1 LTGSSSSTDRTGPAI
16 EGPAE
21 VVSGDPASCSALG
34 SALRRQA
41 ATLRERRTALWH
53 SATGLHG
60 WTSGATDTFTERL
73 RLQLADVDRMVGRLD
88 EIGGALQGYAS
99 DLAHARTQGDD
110 AFGYATR
117 NGLAVDEDGQ
127 VLPRRGPLAV
137 EVALRRRD
145 AMPLAQHRVD
155 SARAEG
161 RAAADRLRRRTT
173 SALQGLRIDAGRLAG
188 LDPTAG

>member
-1 LTGSSSSTDRTGPAI
+1 LTGSSSSTGWSGPAVVRA
-16 EGPAE
+16 AE

-41 ATLRERRTALWH
+41 ATLRERRTALWQ

-73 RLQLADVDRMVGRLD
+73 RLQLADVDRMVGRLED
-88 EIGGALQGYAS
+88 IGGALQTYAI
-99 DLAHARTQGDD
+99 DLAHARRQGD
-110 AFGYATR
+110 AALGYATS
-117 NGLAVDEDGQ
+117 NGLAVHDDGQ
-127 VLPRRGPLAV
+127 VRPRQGPLAV

-145 AMPLAQHRVD
+145 AMPRAQQQVD

-188 LDPTAG
+188 ADPTAG

>member
-1 LTGSSSSTDRTGPAI
+1 LTGSSSSSGWSGPAV
-16 EGPAE
+16 ESTAE
-21 VVSGDPASCSALG
+21 VVGGDPASCSALG
-34 SALRRQA
+34 GALRRQA
-41 ATLRERRTALWH
+41 STLRERRTALWH

-88 EIGGALQGYAS
+88 EIGGALQSYAS
-99 DLAHARTQGDD
+99 DLAHARTQGAD
-110 AFGYATR
+110 ALGYATR
-117 NGLAVDEDGQ
+117 NGLAVDEDGL
-127 VLPRRGPLAV
+127 VRPRRGPLAV

-155 SARAEG
+155 VALGEG
-161 RAAADRLRRRTT
+161 RAAAERLRGRTA